1 MTLLFSIVESV
12 YLLYMF
18 NYFKTSVYFN
28 HPCDV
33 LTQKHPWIDH
43 SRNNQSYGN
52 KICPL
57 GNLIGY
63 LSPLWFLGRHS
74 LDKNDFRLWNRR
86 IILLVFIGSLMTN
99 MNAFIYFLPIFILE
113 KILNNI

>member
-1 MTLLFSIVESV
+1 MNILISIVESI

-33 LTQKHPWIDH
+33 LTQKYPWIDH

-74 LDKNDFRLWNRR
+74 LDQNDFLLWNRR
-86 IILLVFIGSLMTN
+86 IIYTVFIGSLLTN
-99 MNAFIYFLPIFILE
+99 MNAFMYFLPIFILE

>member
-1 MTLLFSIVESV
+1 MNTLISIVESV

-43 SRNNQSYGN
+43 SRKNQSYEN

-74 LDKNDFRLWNRR
+74 LDNNDFLLWNRR
-86 IILLVFIGSLMTN
+86 IILLVFIGSLLTN

-113 KILNNI
+113 KILNDI